1 MENGIDALGLIASV
15 GLLAVAAGMFLGR
28 LENILESSRA
38 RQPARLRPSGGGPR
52 ETVANRRLDKSSI
65 PGLRQER

>member
-38 RQPARLRPSGGGPR
+38 RQPARAAP
-52 ETVANRRLDKSSI
+52 VRRRTKRNS
-65 PGLRQER
+65 RQ